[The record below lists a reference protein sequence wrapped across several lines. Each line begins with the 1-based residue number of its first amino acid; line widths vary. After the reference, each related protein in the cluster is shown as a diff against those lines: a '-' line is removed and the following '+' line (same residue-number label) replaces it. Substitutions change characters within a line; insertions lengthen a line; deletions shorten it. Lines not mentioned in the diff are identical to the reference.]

1 METATDATS
10 TATATTTRSSFSF
23 MIAMQKRQ
31 IEICLHSPL
40 LLSGETLITFSV
52 CERLGQGLQK
62 ESSRVG

>member
-10 TATATTTRSSFSF
+10 TATATTTQIPT
-23 MIAMQKRQ
+23 IAMQKRQ

>member
-10 TATATTTRSSFSF
+10 TATTTRSSFSLAK
-23 MIAMQKRQ
+23 AMQKRQ

-52 CERLGQGLQK
+52 CERLETSLQK